1 MREYSLYIVLILFLI
16 YVNYCYICNDTQ
28 TVFNVLLL
36 FLFTCVIR
44 KNTMC
49 ECNIESNKKGGSH
62 IITNY
67 VDKYKEYNFMLNKQM
82 KYIDKKYK
90 KNDTFFNK
98 LYKIYKYKPS
108 SKKWGNVIKRPS
120 LDNKFNNNI
129 INILN
134 KMGKN
139 SSVMDYGCGDG
150 WALEYF
156 KYNDVKNIICV
167 DIDDYRS
174 YVKDSTFI
182 KNSHLSSIDSKI
194 DDDSLDLVM
203 ALQSLHHVEFENDK
217 TDFYK
222 RIHLIVKS
230 IVNKIKYGGHLL
242 IREHDVKN
250 TNDLYP
256 VLFEHLLYELMEL
269 KDKTMS
275 FDEVRKWVSY
285 YHNNHKGWYS
295 SKEFMHKILEDNG
308 MKLIETEY
316 KIGLN
321 PSHIYNSI
329 YVKTNK

>member
-1 MREYSLYIVLILFLI
+1 M
-16 YVNYCYICNDTQ
+16 
-28 TVFNVLLL
+28 LL
-36 FLFTCVIR
+36 FLFTFIIRNVIY
-44 KNTMC
+44 
-49 ECNIESNKKGGSH
+49 ECKIKSYKEGGSH
-62 IITNY
+62 VIKN
-67 VDKYKEYNFMLNKQM
+67 VVNEYKEYTFMLNKQM
-82 KYIDKKYK
+82 KYIDKNYK

-98 LYKIYKYKPS
+98 LYKIYKFKSS

-120 LDNKFNNNI
+120 LDNKFNNNVMD
-129 INILN
+129 ILN
-134 KMGKN
+134 KIGKN

-150 WALEYF
+150 WTLEYF
-156 KYNDVKNIICV
+156 KYNDVKDIKCV

-174 YVKDSTFI
+174 NVKNSTFI
-182 KNSHLSSIDSKI
+182 KNLHLSSLDSKI

-222 RIHLIVKS
+222 RINLIVKS
-230 IVNKIKYGGHLL
+230 IVSKIKYGGYLL

-269 KDKTMS
+269 KDKSMS
-275 FDEVRKWVSY
+275 FDEVRKWISD
-285 YHNNHKGWYS
+285 YHNNHKGWYF

-308 MKLIETEY
+308 MKLLDTEY

-329 YVKTNK
+329 YLKTNK